1 MPSWDLIVHLLHRT
15 WVGWHLESQM
25 DIFKNEVYDNEKEFA
40 WLASAVGAFYR
51 WFSCKFHAFFPSSR
65 HSVCGVE
72 PVRATALLV
81 EVAACTCQL
90 DWK

>member
-40 WLASAVGAFYR
+40 WLASAMGAF
-51 WFSCKFHAFFPSSR
+51 
-65 HSVCGVE
+65 
-72 PVRATALLV
+72 L
-81 EVAACTCQL
+81 
-90 DWK
+90 